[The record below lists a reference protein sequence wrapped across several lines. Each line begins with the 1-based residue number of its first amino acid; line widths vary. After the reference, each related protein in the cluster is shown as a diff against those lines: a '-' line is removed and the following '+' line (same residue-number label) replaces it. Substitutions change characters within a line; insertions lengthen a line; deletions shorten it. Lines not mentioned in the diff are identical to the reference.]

1 MRSLFSFVGAVALS
15 AAFSVS
21 TLAEGAAPVAEKAQ
35 VPAPVAAN
43 ILARLR
49 SGRPELPYGKVEL
62 SPVPGLY
69 QVQVE
74 SGPLLYVSADGSFFL
89 TGTLYGVM
97 PGGFVDMQDLALLPQ
112 RREAMAS
119 IAAKDMVTFAAEGET
134 KASIYVFTDIDCGY
148 CRKLHNEVPAMNAK
162 GIEVNYLGYPRA
174 GLNSPSHNKLVSV
187 MCADDPRDA
196 LTRMKN
202 NPGLKLPT
210 CDNTSV
216 AEQFILGGK
225 LGVRGTPA
233 IVLSDGSLLPGYL
246 TAAALAKQLGI

>member
-1 MRSLFSFVGAVALS
+1 MALT

-21 TLAEGAAPVAEKAQ
+21 ALAEESKPDAEKAQ

-43 ILARLR
+43 ILSRLR
-49 SGRPELPYGKVEL
+49 SGRPELPYGDVEV
-62 SPVPGLY
+62 SPMPGLY
-69 QVQVE
+69 QVQVQN
-74 SGPLLYVSADGSFFL
+74 GPLLYVSPDGSFFL

-112 RREAMAS
+112 RREAMDS
-119 IAAKDMVTFAAEGET
+119 IAAKDMVTFAAKGEK
-134 KASIYVFTDIDCGY
+134 KAAIYVFTDIDCGY
-148 CRKLHNEVPAMNAK
+148 CRKLHNEVPDMNAR

-174 GLNSPSHNKLVSV
+174 GVNSPSHAKLVSV
-187 MCADDPRDA
+187 MCADDPREA

-210 CDNTSV
+210 CANTSV
-216 AEQFILGGK
+216 AEQFALGSK

-233 IVLSDGSLLPGYL
+233 IILADGSLLPGYL
-246 TAAALAKQLGI
+246 TAADLAKQLGI

>member
-1 MRSLFSFVGAVALS
+1 MRSLFSFVGTLALS

-21 TLAEGAAPVAEKAQ
+21 VLAEQAAPAVEQAQ

-43 ILARLR
+43 ILSRLR
-49 SGRPELPYGKVEL
+49 SGREGLSYGEVEL
-62 SPVPGLY
+62 SPMPGLY

-74 SGPLLYVSADGSFFL
+74 NGPLLYVSADGNYFL
-89 TGTLYGVM
+89 TGTLYGVV
-97 PGGFVDMQDLALLPQ
+97 PGGFVDMQDLALLPK
-112 RREAMAS
+112 RRDAMAS
-119 IAAKDMVTFAAEGET
+119 IAAKDMVTFAAKGET

-174 GLNSPSHNKLVSV
+174 GLNSLSHAKLVGV

-196 LTRMKN
+196 LTKMKN

-210 CDNTSV
+210 CENNSV

-233 IVLSDGSLLPGYL
+233 IVLTDGSLLPGYL
-246 TAAALAKQLGI
+246 TAADLAKQLGI